1 MYSINIQFEWDGKKS
16 SSNKTKHGIAFD
28 TAKDLWNDSNRV
40 EIETSY
46 PIEERTILIG
56 KVKNKLWTA
65 IFTQREDTIRI
76 ISVRRARKRE
86 TKLYDQKNG

>member
-1 MYSINIQFEWDGKKS
+1 MYSINIKFEWDDKKS
-16 SSNKTKHGIAFD
+16 SSNKIKHGIAFD

-46 PIEERTILIG
+46 SIEERTILIG
-56 KVKNKLWTA
+56 KVKNKLWTG

-86 TKLYDQKNG
+86 TKLYDQKNS

>member
-1 MYSINIQFEWDGKKS
+1 MYSINIQFEWDDKKS
-16 SSNKTKHGIAFD
+16 SSNKIKHGIAFD

-46 PIEERTILIG
+46 SIEERTILIG

-86 TKLYDQKNG
+86 TKLYDQKNS

>member
-1 MYSINIQFEWDGKKS
+1 MYSINIQFEWDDKKS
-16 SSNKTKHGIAFD
+16 SSNKIKHGIAFD

-40 EIETSY
+40 EIETSC

-86 TKLYDQKNG
+86 TKLYDQKNS

>member
-1 MYSINIQFEWDGKKS
+1 MYSINIQFEWDDKKS
-16 SSNKTKHGIAFD
+16 SSNKIKHGIAFD

-46 PIEERTILIG
+46 SIEERTILIG

>member
-1 MYSINIQFEWDGKKS
+1 MYSINIQFEWDDKKS
-16 SSNKTKHGIAFD
+16 SSNKIKHGIAFD

-40 EIETSY
+40 KIETSY
-46 PIEERTILIG
+46 SIEERTILIG

-86 TKLYDQKNG
+86 TKLYDQKNS

>member
-1 MYSINIQFEWDGKKS
+1 MYSINIQFEWDDKKS
-16 SSNKTKHGIAFD
+16 SSNKTKHGIDFD
-28 TAKDLWNDSNRV
+28 TAKDLWNDSNCV

-46 PIEERTILIG
+46 PIKERTILIG

>member
-1 MYSINIQFEWDGKKS
+1 MYSINIQFEWDDKKS
-16 SSNKTKHGIAFD
+16 SSNKIKHGIAFD
-28 TAKDLWNDSNRV
+28 AAKDLWNDSNRI

-46 PIEERTILIG
+46 QIEERTILIG

-86 TKLYDQKNG
+86 TKLYDQKNS